1 MTITLQSMLW
11 SETQMSHT
19 GYQMSAVHDKVH
31 ITDAVLISHGPDMLG
46 GLIHIKAFPGTG
58 S

>member
-1 MTITLQSMLW
+1 
-11 SETQMSHT
+11 
-19 GYQMSAVHDKVH
+19 MSAVHDKVH
-31 ITDAVLISHGPDMLG
+31 ITGAVLISHAPDMLG